1 MSSKISRL
9 LPAGEPSYTMH
20 VWHRNDGKATAGLS
34 GPEDWEP
41 DYLEIADDLIAF
53 ANGFIEQSGYKSAWY
68 QGLLDERWY
77 VVGGFVLGSTITGVL
92 CALSFG

>member
-9 LPAGEPSYTMH
+9 LPGGEPSYTMH
-20 VWHRNDGKATAGLS
+20 VWHRNDGNATAGLS

-68 QGLLDERWY
+68 QGLIDERWY
-77 VVGGFVLGSTITGVL
+77 VATGFIMGAALVGLAWGLV
-92 CALSFG
+92 A